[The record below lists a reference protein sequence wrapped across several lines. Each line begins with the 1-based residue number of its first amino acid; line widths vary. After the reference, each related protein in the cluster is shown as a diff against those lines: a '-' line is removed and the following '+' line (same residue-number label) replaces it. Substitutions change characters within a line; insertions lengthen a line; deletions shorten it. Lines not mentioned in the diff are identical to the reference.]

1 MTAPAQTTAIAHNAL
16 RRLFEQALL
25 ILLLVFV
32 VWALLDKARDTRGAA
47 ELSAVRGNLG
57 ALRVAL
63 VLEQM
68 RRVTAPSMQS
78 EVAHRNPFLLLKRPP
93 VNYAGEVALDD
104 AVRGMVAPGFWF
116 FDQRAALIGYRVN
129 DVRRF
134 HAASGRQVMA
144 FELSQMDLLAAREV
158 YIWNDEVV
166 N

>member
-1 MTAPAQTTAIAHNAL
+1 MSAPVQTAATAQNAL

-32 VWALLDKARDTRGAA
+32 IWALLDKARDTRSAA
-47 ELSAVRGNLG
+47 ELSAVRANLG

-63 VLEQM
+63 VVEQM
-68 RRVTAPSMQS
+68 RHAIRPSIS
-78 EVAHRNPFLLLKRPP
+78 PGVASQNPFLLLKRPP
-93 VNYAGEVALDD
+93 VNYAGEIALDD
-104 AVRGMVAPGFWF
+104 AVNGMVAPGLWF

-134 HAASGRQVMA
+134 HAASGRPVMA
-144 FELSQMDLLAAREV
+144 FKLSHNSLLTPRET